1 MLAVS
6 ANLFPELFEVSSF
19 LIQEGKEMD
28 MLWDTE
34 MKKRYFVRVVFSRK
48 EAKKE
53 IRKGNMKKVNLE
65 QLKSIFSQ
73 HGTNHSHVLDG
84 KF

>member
-34 MKKRYFVRVVFSRK
+34 MKRRYFVRAIFSRK
-48 EAKKE
+48 EAKK
-53 IRKGNMKKVNLE
+53 
-65 QLKSIFSQ
+65 
-73 HGTNHSHVLDG
+73 
-84 KF
+84 